1 MTALTVQNQAIQSL
15 TIANSNKVDSI
26 ARELMKLHPNSR
38 QIGEQTMMIVAQLA
52 VMSGANPLPKAGE
65 LWVWVDWKGNPVI
78 DFGIAFYRRMA
89 RQVDVLSWCWDT
101 NDNGDLYPFKPR
113 AMTEQE
119 RKDNG
124 VMDGDVAGI
133 CQGYR
138 QSEFFSYLKAGVSQ
152 DIAMM
157 TCSQG
162 GIGIVSRSE
171 MFARKDTRTK
181 KKGDPIAPPNG
192 RTWQWVANKRAEKDL
207 IRALSLVN
215 PNILSMVQNAND
227 TILPAI
233 DDGQNIKV
241 LPATNTTHDTSVLN
255 GDFVEEEPQNNI
267 DELSQHEQLAYDGQF
282 TNALIDAGIFKNNG
296 EIHQALIGTG
306 FDNGLGDIPTDK
318 SAESCKMRLEIF
330 RRWNN

>member
-15 TIANSNKVDSI
+15 SIANSSKVDSI
-26 ARELMKLHPNSR
+26 ARELMKLHPNAR
-38 QIGEQTMMIVAQLA
+38 QIGEPTMLVVAQLA

-65 LWVWVDWKGNPVI
+65 LWVWLDWRGNPVI

-101 NDNGDLYPFKPR
+101 TDNGDILPFKPR

-124 VMDGDVAGI
+124 VIDGDIAGI

-138 QSEFFSYLKAGVSQ
+138 QSEFFSYLKAGVGQ
-152 DIAMM
+152 DIAMV

-162 GIGIVSRSE
+162 GIGIVSYSE

-207 IRALSLVN
+207 IRALSLIN

-227 TILPAI
+227 TILPAV
-233 DDGQNIKV
+233 DDGKTIQV
-241 LPATNTTHDTSVLN
+241 LSNKEAETIE
-255 GDFVEEEPQNNI
+255 GDFIESTPQI
-267 DELSQHEQLAYDGQF
+267 DPSELDWNDQMAYNGQF
-282 TNALIDAGIFKNNG
+282 ANALVDAGIYNNNG
-296 EIHQALIGTG
+296 EIHQALIDKG
-306 FDNGLGDIPTDK
+306 FENGLGDVPTDK
-318 SAESCKMRLEIF
+318 SIESCEMRLDIY
-330 RRWNN
+330 WSLSKQ